1 MTRKDFLQLGIAGGS
16 VAALSTLGSLAR
28 TLEYSDTVMPAFFV
42 GHGSPMNAIEDN
54 RHSQSWKHIFPSGE
68 IPRMIL
74 CVSAH
79 WLTRGSYITSNVKPR
94 TIHDFGGFPDAL
106 FQVQYPAPGSPELAK
121 EVAAAIHN
129 VQAQLTEDWGLDHG
143 TWSILKHIRPQA
155 DIPVLQLSIDYKEP
169 ASFHYALG
177 RELAALRRRGVL
189 IIGSGNMVH
198 NLGMVAWEHTAETDY
213 GYDWALQMNETF
225 NQKLLN
231 RDFDALVNYQQW
243 GEAARKAVPTP
254 DHYYPMLY
262 TLGLVEKNDE
272 LSLFNDSVIMG
283 SLSMTSFSLIQ
294 KS

>member
-1 MTRKDFLQLGIAGGS
+1 MTRKDFLQLGLAGGGA
-16 VAALSTLGSLAR
+16 AALGTLEVLAR
-28 TLEYSDTVMPAFFV
+28 TLGNSDTVMPAYFI

-54 RHSQSWKHIFPSGE
+54 RHSNEWKHIKLGAE
-68 IPRMIL
+68 TPRLIL

-79 WLTRGSYITSNVKPR
+79 WLTRGTYITANVTPS
-94 TIHDFGGFPDAL
+94 TIHDFGGFPQAL
-106 FQVQYPAPGSPELAK
+106 FDVQYPAPGSPELAK
-121 EVAAAIHN
+121 EVASEIHS
-129 VQAQLTEDWGLDHG
+129 VQAQLSDDWGLDHG
-143 TWSILKHIRPQA
+143 TWSVLKHIRPQA

-177 RELAALRRRGVL
+177 RELAALRRKGVL

-198 NLGMVAWEHTAETDY
+198 NLRMVAWDHTADTDY

-225 NQKLLN
+225 NEKLLN

-243 GEAARKAVPTP
+243 GEAARNAIPTP

-262 TLGLVEKNDE
+262 TLGLVEKDDE
-272 LSLFNDSVIMG
+272 LALFNNSVIMG
-283 SLSMTSFSLIQ
+283 SLSMTSFSLTQ